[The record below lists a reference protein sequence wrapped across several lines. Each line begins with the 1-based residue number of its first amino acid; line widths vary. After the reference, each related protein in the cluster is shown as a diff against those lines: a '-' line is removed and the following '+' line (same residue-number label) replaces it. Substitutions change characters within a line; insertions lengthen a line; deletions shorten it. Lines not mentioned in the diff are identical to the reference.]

1 MAEQYRDYKREA
13 YERYINGLD
22 NPIGS
27 VMEFDD
33 SVGRMKHKYSTDL
46 LDRHAGQFIDENPAL
61 KHLAVATNKQDVDAL
76 YERAV
81 DFDIKNYILQEQ
93 RDYDLPE
100 NEIKRQR
107 DAGINVDLT
116 GSGSGSG
123 GIGSGNAQMQTIEGQ
138 TKFSNSYDNTHLA
151 LEGINTAANM
161 FSAFTGGI
169 TGFINAYTSVI
180 GAMDTLAT
188 QHSRINLSDAHANL
202 GNAQANEINQILA
215 GKKEGISLSNAGK
228 SIENSNAVLGHLA
241 NLSQLLSADS
251 TDESI
256 LSSIKSLGLSEDEG
270 VLGNYKDIVKSF
282 HKNPEMQ
289 KKFFNESL
297 GVRQAKERYE
307 QFDEGF
313 IAELVSFEKR
323 EARAQA
329 RWDTNVAE
337 LQAMVSGMLNNE
349 DYATDLADLE
359 QTITGNANVG
369 ADIQGVMLQAEFDSL
384 GLKLDE
390 ISKEADRV
398 QGMIDEIKANP
409 RGYTGLGGKTLLSPM
424 QEQRIRQLEIQ
435 KARLLASGSEKFEQC
450 FDILD
455 EIHRTEASYF
465 AYGGKTGTPT
475 KPSAGLGAYNQ
486 ETFMSIYT
494 RKASFGEVLREL
506 SSTAI
511 QAAGIYF
518 GAKGAGRV
526 AGKLMNSVNVNPNP
540 LVNSNGYPVVNN
552 TYTYSQSF

>member
-1 MAEQYRDYKREA
+1 MTEQYRDYKREA
-13 YERYINGLD
+13 YERYVNGLD

-33 SVGRMKHKYSTDL
+33 SVGRSKNKYAADL
-46 LDRHAGQFIDENPAL
+46 LDRHAGQFLPDNPVL

-81 DFDIKNYILQEQ
+81 NYDINYAILQEQ

-100 NEIKRQR
+100 NEIQRQR
-107 DAGINVDLT
+107 EAGINVDLT

-123 GIGSGNAQMQTIEGQ
+123 GIGSGNAQMHPVEGQ
-138 TKFSNSYDNTHLA
+138 TKFSNSYDNTQLVF
-151 LEGINTAANM
+151 EGLNTVANM
-161 FSAFTGGI
+161 ASTFTG
-169 TGFINAYTSVI
+169 FVNAYTSIV
-180 GAMDTLAT
+180 GVMDMLAT
-188 QHSRINLSDAHANL
+188 QHSRINLSDAQANL
-202 GNAQANEINQILA
+202 SNAQANEINELLA
-215 GKKEGISLSNAGK
+215 GKKAGKSLSNAGQAV
-228 SIENSNAVLGHLA
+228 ENSNAVLGHLA

-289 KKFFNESL
+289 KKFFNDSL
-297 GVRQAKERYE
+297 GVRQVKERYE

-313 IAELVSFEKR
+313 IAELVAFEKR

-329 RWDTNVAE
+329 SWDANYVE
-337 LQAMVSGMLNNE
+337 LQNRVAKMLNNE

-359 QTITGNANVG
+359 QSITGNANVS
-369 ADIQGVMLQAEFDSL
+369 ADIQGELLQAEFDSL
-384 GLKLDE
+384 ALKLDE
-390 ISKEADRV
+390 ISAEADRV
-398 QGMIDEIKANP
+398 QGMIDDIKSNP
-409 RGYTGLGGKTLLSPM
+409 KGMKGRDGKTALTPM

-435 KARLLASGSEKFEQC
+435 KARLLSSGSEKYEQC
-450 FDILD
+450 FDMID
-455 EIHRTEASYF
+455 EIHRTAATYF

-475 KPSAGLGAYNQ
+475 RPSAGLGAYNQ

-494 RKASFGEVLREL
+494 RRASVGEVVRGMAN
-506 SSTAI
+506 TAI
-511 QAAGIYF
+511 QASGFYL
-518 GAKGAGRV
+518 AGRGMGKV
-526 AGKLMNSVNVNPNP
+526 AGKATKTIDTNPNP
-540 LVNSNGYPVVNN
+540 LVGVNGQPLVNS
-552 TYTYSQSF
+552 TYTFTQGF